1 VLVLVFPDMV
11 TEIAHMIPAIH
22 AVKHCSTKFVYS
34 DELGPAAV
42 VDRQRCLII

>member
-1 VLVLVFPDMV
+1 MV

-42 VDRQRCLII
+42 VDTEQSLII